1 MNIERLEWLVGSW
14 RAEVDGGEFYET
26 WSQVRGGAMQGYGC
40 FVADEKATFME
51 FMSIEMDED
60 FDLVMYMV
68 LGSPS
73 AGVKPPIGFTLEA
86 ITERSAFFD
95 NPMNEFPTR
104 IGYTLSGGDLHCV
117 ISNND
122 KQKVFDFKRV

>member
-1 MNIERLEWLVGSW
+1 
-14 RAEVDGGEFYET
+14 
-26 WSQVRGGAMQGYGC
+26 MQGHGC
-40 FVADEKATFME
+40 FVIDEKATFME
-51 FMSIEMDED
+51 FMSIETNEN
-60 FDLVMYMV
+60 FEVVMYMI

-73 AGVKPPIGFTLEA
+73 AGIKPPIGFALEA
-86 ITERSAFFD
+86 ITEQSAFFD

-104 IGYTLSGGDLHCV
+104 IGYTLSAGDLHCV